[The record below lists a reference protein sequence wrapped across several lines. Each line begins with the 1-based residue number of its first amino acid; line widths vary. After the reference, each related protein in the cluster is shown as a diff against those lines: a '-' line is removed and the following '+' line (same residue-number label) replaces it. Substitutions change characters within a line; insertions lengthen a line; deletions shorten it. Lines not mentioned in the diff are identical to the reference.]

1 MKTSLYPRHAEQ
13 NFLADLEVTP
23 AVLIHGPR
31 QCGKTTLAKMI
42 GETRGYAYIDFNL
55 PAARENAH
63 NDPDGFA
70 ASLPER
76 VILDEVQYAPKLFAA
91 LRVEIDRDRAP
102 GRFLMTSSSNV
113 LLLPKL
119 DDTLAGRIA
128 LRRLHPLSQCELE
141 RVQPTFLDALFAADF
156 RMQTTEPL
164 LLQLA
169 KRVVTGGYPAMLG
182 KSSARSRNAWL
193 RNHIH
198 AVAQR
203 DFMSLRR
210 IRSPAAVPELVKLA
224 AAQSAQLLNAAGI
237 ASACDLT
244 RPTVRDH
251 LILLRHV
258 FLLDHLPPLLPI
270 LFRERPVGLVKSS
283 KLYFGDTGPACALL
297 AASAERLHAP
307 QLDRTLFGQLLE
319 TFVLQ
324 ELRRQASAHRGKIS
338 FSHYREN
345 SGVKVDI
352 VVGRRSRLAGIDVK
366 ASATV
371 TPKDLRGLER
381 LRDLAGERFV
391 CGVVLYDGHYCLRL
405 GDRLHAVPIRYLWE
419 SRQN

>member
-1 MKTSLYPRHAEQ
+1 MKASLYPRHAEQ
-13 NFLADLEVTP
+13 NLLADLEITP

-31 QCGKTTLAKMI
+31 QCGKTALAKAI

-55 PAARENAH
+55 PAARENAC

-76 VILDEVQYAPKLFAA
+76 VILDEVQYAPELFAA
-91 LRVEIDRDRAP
+91 LRVEIDRDRVP

-119 DDTLAGRIA
+119 GDTLAGRMA

-156 RMQTTEPL
+156 RMQTVKPL

-169 KRVVTGGYPAMLG
+169 ERVVAGGYPAMLE
-182 KSSARSRNAWL
+182 KSSARGRNAWL
-193 RNHIH
+193 RDHIH
-198 AVAQR
+198 AVAR
-203 DFMSLRR
+203 GDFMSLRR
-210 IRSPAAVPELVKLA
+210 IRSPDSVPELVKLT
-224 AAQSAQLLNAAGI
+224 AAQSARLLNAAGI
-237 ASACDLT
+237 ASACGLT

-258 FLLDHLPPLLPI
+258 FLLDHLPALLPT
-270 LFRERPVGLVKSS
+270 LLHERTVGLAKRS
-283 KLYFGDTGPACALL
+283 KLYFGDTGLACVLL

-324 ELRRQASAHRGKIS
+324 ELRRQASAHRDSIS
-338 FSHYREN
+338 FAHYRDK
-345 SGVKVDI
+345 SRVAVDI
-352 VVGRRSRLAGIDVK
+352 VVSCGRRLAGIDVK

-371 TPKDLRGLER
+371 VPKDLRGLKR
-381 LRDLAGERFV
+381 LQNLAGERFA
-391 CGVVLYDGHYCLRL
+391 CGVVLYDGPYCLRL
-405 GDRLHAVPIRYLWE
+405 GDRLYAVPIRFLWGT
-419 SRQN
+419 